1 MVNLSL
7 FLDSHLIV
15 AMLEMV
21 KAATE
26 SLNGHLAVEPQ
37 MPEDDEDLQMAWQ
50 ADLIEA
56 LHYDIDYLLMVL
68 RDHDFGKGELIMEEG
83 VAESVVR
90 ACSAIRLKLRESAL
104 RKLTDHQL
112 ESAEVDIL
120 SLPTDTQQCYA
131 CYLFLASLQSLILIE
146 LDPSCE
152 EF

>member
-15 AMLEMV
+15 AMLELV

-56 LHYDIDYLLMVL
+56 LHYDIDYLLLVL

-104 RKLTDHQL
+104 LKLTDDQL
-112 ESAEVDIL
+112 ENAEVDIL
-120 SLPTDTQQCYA
+120 SLPTDMQQCYA
-131 CYLFLASLQSLILIE
+131 CYLFLTSLQSLILIE

>member
-21 KAATE
+21 KAATK

-68 RDHDFGKGELIMEEG
+68 RDHDFGKGELIMEDG
-83 VAESVVR
+83 YG
-90 ACSAIRLKLRESAL
+90 
-104 RKLTDHQL
+104 LT
-112 ESAEVDIL
+112 
-120 SLPTDTQQCYA
+120 
-131 CYLFLASLQSLILIE
+131 
-146 LDPSCE
+146 
-152 EF
+152 

>member
-7 FLDSHLIV
+7 FLDSHVIV

-104 RKLTDHQL
+104 LKLTDHQL
-112 ESAEVDIL
+112 ESTEVDIL
-120 SLPTDTQQCYA
+120 SLPTDMQQYYA